1 MAEGLNCD
9 LFAFVRGTL
18 KARSGLDAFFLLSTP
33 KYAKKIYENQASH
46 AYAEKK
52 MWSIPKPFRFLLSRL
67 EKAIESLSCKNM
79 NVFA

>member
-33 KYAKKIYENQASH
+33 KYATRFMRIKHQH
-46 AYAEKK
+46 AYAEK
-52 MWSIPKPFRFLLSRL
+52 
-67 EKAIESLSCKNM
+67 
-79 NVFA
+79 NVEHTVAF

>member
-33 KYAKKIYENQASH
+33 KYAT
-46 AYAEKK
+46 
-52 MWSIPKPFRFLLSRL
+52 RFMRI
-67 EKAIESLSCKNM
+67 KHHMVMQKN
-79 NVFA
+79 NVEHTEAF

>member
-1 MAEGLNCD
+1 MAEALNCD

-52 MWSIPKPFRFLLSRL
+52 CGAYRSLLDSYYRDLKRRL
-67 EKAIESLSCKNM
+67 NLCPVKI
-79 NVFA
+79 